1 MAGYNYDKDLNSPL
15 GELKD
20 TYDSQWTLI
29 LIDLWTY
36 VRDQP
41 LKPVLQTKGISAG

>member
-1 MAGYNYDKDLNSPL
+1 MVGYNYDKDLNSPL

-20 TYDSQWTLI
+20 TYDSQWTLTF
-29 LIDLWTY
+29 IDLRTN

-41 LKPVLQTKGISAG
+41 LKPVLQAKGISAD